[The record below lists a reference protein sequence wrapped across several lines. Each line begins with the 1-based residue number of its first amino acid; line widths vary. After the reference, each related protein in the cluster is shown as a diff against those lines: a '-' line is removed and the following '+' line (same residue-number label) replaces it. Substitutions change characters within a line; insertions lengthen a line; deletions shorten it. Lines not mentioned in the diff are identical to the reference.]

1 MQRGTRLKGSI
12 TGNGPARLIMWVP
25 GGIVVVMFALLLF
38 IGWLRESERRVA
50 LTEVESLHRAE
61 KA

>member
-1 MQRGTRLKGSI
+1 
-12 TGNGPARLIMWVP
+12 MWVP

-38 IGWLRESERRVA
+38 VGWLRESERRVA
-50 LTEVESLHRAE
+50 LTEAESLHRAE